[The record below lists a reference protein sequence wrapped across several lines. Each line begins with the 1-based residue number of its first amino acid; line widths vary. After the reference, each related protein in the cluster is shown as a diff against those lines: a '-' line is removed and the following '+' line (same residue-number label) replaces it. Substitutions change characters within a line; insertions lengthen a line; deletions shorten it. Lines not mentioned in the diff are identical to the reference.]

1 VSTVLGAEPD
11 ARVSTEVPF
20 YQPAGREL
28 DVFETAVAAMLPV
41 MLVGPTGCGKTRL
54 IEHFAARLG
63 SRLQVVVGN
72 DDTTTADL
80 VGRYLVHGG
89 DVTWKDGP
97 LTHAVRDGDMC
108 YIDEVVEVRRE
119 ALAALHPLADDRRRL
134 YLDRLGEVIDAADGF
149 TLVCSYNPARSAGF
163 RELRP
168 AFRQRFV
175 TIALEYLPRELESR
189 VVETEAGVDSRTA
202 DYLVRVAIALRDGV
216 GERGGESPSTRMLV
230 YAGRLLARGVDAAT
244 AVDACVLGPLA
255 NGRDT
260 QIAALKQL
268 VAAVRR

>member
-1 VSTVLGAEPD
+1 VSTLTLAP
-11 ARVSTEVPF
+11 TELPF
-20 YQPAGREL
+20 YQAAGREL
-28 DVFETAVAAMLPV
+28 EVFETAVAAQLPV

-54 IEHFAARLG
+54 VEHVAARHS
-63 SRLQVVVGN
+63 SRLRVVVGN

-119 ALAALHPLADDRRRL
+119 ALAVLHPLADDRRRL
-134 YLDRLGEVIDAADGF
+134 YLDRLGEAIDADDRF
-149 TLVCSYNPARSAGF
+149 TLVCSYNPSRSAGF

-175 TIALEYLPRELESR
+175 TIALDYLPAEQESH
-189 VVETEAGVDSRTA
+189 VVATEAGLDQREA
-202 DYLVRVAIALRDGV
+202 DHLVRVATVLRDGV
-216 GERGGESPSTRMLV
+216 GQTGGETPSTRMLV
-230 YAGRLLARGVDAAT
+230 YAGRLLARGVDRST
-244 AVDACVLGPLA
+244 ALEACVLGPLA
-255 NGRDT
+255 NGRDV
-260 QIAALKQL
+260 QIHALRQLIAA
-268 VAAVRR
+268 V